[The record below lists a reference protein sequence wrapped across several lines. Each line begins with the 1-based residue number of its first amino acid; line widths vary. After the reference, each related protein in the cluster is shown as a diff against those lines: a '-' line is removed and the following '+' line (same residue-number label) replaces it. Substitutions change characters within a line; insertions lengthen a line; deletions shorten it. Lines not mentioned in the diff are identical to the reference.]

1 MGKRERKEYAGNRYK
16 NISGKKKQK
25 RKENLR
31 NYYKARKNYKLNDW
45 LGSIW
50 IYSFFVI
57 IYKSLIILIFQ
68 E

>member
-31 NYYKARKNYKLNDW
+31 NYYKARKNYTLND
-45 LGSIW
+45 
-50 IYSFFVI
+50 
-57 IYKSLIILIFQ
+57 
-68 E
+68 

>member
-31 NYYKARKNYKLNDW
+31 NYYKARKNYTLNDW